1 MIISTL
7 NKCFLVQEKETVPS
21 SLCLS
26 PSLCPKKANQS
37 VLLSALRK
45 LARAR
50 SALEGGKA
58 GAGFRGRRGGDTRT
72 WDVAYFSFVVFCGP
86 KEAFTG
92 CPV

>member
-21 SLCLS
+21 SLFLS
-26 PSLCPKKANQS
+26 PSLCPEKANQS

-45 LARAR
+45 LALAR

-58 GAGFRGRRGGDTRT
+58 GLASEAEE
-72 WDVAYFSFVVFCGP
+72 VATPGHGMWHIFPS
-86 KEAFTG
+86 
-92 CPV
+92 